1 MMKMLLADCTANVS
15 VNNEEAQE
23 YKIILLRAG
32 LNPND
37 FDPQTEIC
45 AAHRRLLVADFSFH
59 LQSNYCRHLDHSKLT
74 YGSTR
79 KDCVYKQ
86 ITYSQSLSSHQFH
99 GLTIPMGMPLCKT
112 CYKKVTTILDSEPM
126 DSQESEGH
134 TNAGPDSEESKFS
147 NSQESAS
154 GNSGDSESLGLFKPK
169 PEPNPE
175 RIKARNRI
183 KLLNSLLDD
192 CDLTDFPGAKH
203 FVKVHFDECSDP
215 KRQRQV
221 LQGIARG
228 FVAVLKTASELE
240 DDWVPMWKDV
250 NASSLVEKILGK
262 RSV

>member
-1 MMKMLLADCTANVS
+1 MVR
-15 VNNEEAQE
+15 VNNEESEE

-37 FDPQTEIC
+37 FDPKTEIC
-45 AAHRRLLVADFSFH
+45 AAHRRLLTVDFSFH
-59 LQSNYCRHLDHSKLT
+59 LRSNYCRHLDHPKLT

-79 KDCVYKQ
+79 VDCVYKQ
-86 ITYSQSLSSHQFH
+86 ITYSESLYSHQYH
-99 GLTIPMGMPLCKT
+99 QGLSIPMGMPICKT
-112 CYKKVTTILDSEPM
+112 CYKKVTDILDSEPM
-126 DSQESEGH
+126 DSQESEGQAI
-134 TNAGPDSEESKFS
+134 AGPDSEGSKFS
-147 NSQESAS
+147 NSQGSSTES
-154 GNSGDSESLGLFKPK
+154 SGDSESLGLFKSK

-192 CDLTDFPGAKH
+192 CELTDFPGAKR

-240 DDWVPMWKDV
+240 EDWVPMWKDV

-262 RSV
+262 